1 MRVLY
6 ISYDGMTDNLGQSQV
21 IPYLIGL
28 RKKGHSFDIL
38 SFEKSKNFAEKKEQV
53 QKLLEANGIGWF
65 PLSYTKKPPVI
76 STLHDV
82 WRMIRTSQNL
92 HNNEK
97 YDLIHCRSYLPAL
110 AGLLLKKKFN
120 VRFLFDMRGF
130 WPDERVDGK
139 IWNLR
144 NPVYKV
150 IYQYFKKKELA
161 FFNIA
166 DHIICL
172 TYAGYNEI
180 SKWNI
185 NPKQLD
191 KFTII
196 PCCTDFDLFS
206 IQEPNTKLLAELNLN
221 KGNKIIV
228 YIGSLGTWY
237 MAEEMLSLF
246 KAIKETEPD
255 AKFLF
260 ITPEP
265 RPHVMELVA
274 TSQIM
279 EDDVR
284 VVMAARK
291 MVPQY
296 LSLAHAGV
304 SFIKPCYSKLSSSPT
319 KMGEMF
325 ACGIPVYC
333 NGDVGDVQ
341 QYIEKTE
348 AGFLVNTFSDDEIK
362 NAAAHFQKLI
372 EMPKEMI
379 RERASNLFNLTRGV
393 QLYANA
399 YEAIRK
405 MDEGKIN
412 D

>member
-1 MRVLY
+1 
-6 ISYDGMTDNLGQSQV
+6 MTDNLGQSQV